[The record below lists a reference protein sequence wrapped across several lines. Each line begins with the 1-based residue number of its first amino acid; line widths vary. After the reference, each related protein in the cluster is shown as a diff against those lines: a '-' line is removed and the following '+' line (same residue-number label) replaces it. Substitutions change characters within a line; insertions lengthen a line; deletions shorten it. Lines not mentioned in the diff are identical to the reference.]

1 MTTNLLAVFGIQ
13 MRDALEVLVKKLEP
27 IDPRD
32 YLRDATAINARATC
46 KNTWDSIEDSAL
58 SQLSD
63 NDMDLLYEY
72 QWKLM
77 CDPRLESQVVGEARI
92 DNNGFLHIERWE
104 D

>member
-1 MTTNLLAVFGIQ
+1 MTTNLLTDFKIQ
-13 MRDALEVLVKKLEP
+13 MKDALEILVKKLEP

-32 YLRDATAINARATC
+32 YLRDTTAINARATC

-77 CDPRLESQVVGEARI
+77 CDPRLEPQAVGEARI

-104 D
+104 E